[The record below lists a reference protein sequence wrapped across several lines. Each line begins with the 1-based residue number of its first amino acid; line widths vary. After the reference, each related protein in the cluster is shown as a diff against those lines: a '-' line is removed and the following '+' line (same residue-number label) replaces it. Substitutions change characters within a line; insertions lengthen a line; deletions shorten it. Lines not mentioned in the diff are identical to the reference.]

1 MAQPIPGVASAV
13 RAPYLDWG
21 PVLGGAVGAAALS
34 FLFLTFGGA
43 IGLSITSPWPNTG
56 VSAVTVAIVVGLWM
70 AIVQIISFAAGG
82 YLAGRLRAS
91 WVNSTLVEHQFR
103 DGAHGFMVWATGV
116 VMGALILGMTGAGA
130 LGTLAQSGSLVAAG
144 AASGVAAKGTEVLA
158 TSPTDYAV
166 DLLLRPAP
174 RSAAGTAAA
183 PAMPAAQAAQPAQD
197 VDGLRTEA
205 GRIFTA
211 TINNRAFTA
220 RDRDYLAQVV
230 VNRTGLP
237 EAEAQR
243 RVDAAVTEARDLEI
257 KARETADKARKAAL
271 IAGFVAAAT
280 LLISLASA
288 CAGASLGGRHRDNN
302 VTPEFLGYRF
312 W

>member
-1 MAQPIPGVASAV
+1 
-13 RAPYLDWG
+13 
-21 PVLGGAVGAAALS
+21 
-34 FLFLTFGGA
+34 
-43 IGLSITSPWPNTG
+43 
-56 VSAVTVAIVVGLWM
+56 VTVAIVVGLWM

-91 WVNSTLVEHQFR
+91 WVDSTLVEHQFR

-183 PAMPAAQAAQPAQD
+183 PAMPAAQAAQD